1 VTAGGASGAPALTL
15 LLGLACAGA
24 ALGRLLRLPM
34 WPVTGSV
41 LGASAAPLLGLGGAA
56 PPGWWSAT
64 GQILVGSGVGSM
76 VGRDFFASLRR
87 TRGKLLVVVL
97 PIIGV
102 GAGAGVLFAATGL
115 LPSTPALLGS
125 VPGGVG
131 EMVAAAAGL
140 GGDSGLVAGM
150 HLIRLV
156 VVLLTLPW
164 LLRRFRRRYG
174 RSGGRSDGPTA

>member
-1 VTAGGASGAPALTL
+1 MTAAGTAGGAPALTL

-24 ALGRLLRLPM
+24 ALGRRLRLPM
-34 WPVTGSV
+34 WPVTGSL
-41 LGASAAPLLGLGGAA
+41 LGASTAPLLGLGAAA

-76 VGRDFFASLRR
+76 VGRDFFPSLRR
-87 TRGKLLVVVL
+87 TGGTALAVAVPVV
-97 PIIGV
+97 GV
-102 GAGAGVLFAATGL
+102 GAGAGVLFAVTGL
-115 LPSTPALLGS
+115 LGPTPALLGS

-150 HLIRLV
+150 HLMRLV

-174 RSGGRSDGPTA
+174 RTDGPAE